1 MEAKDQELKAFAIS
15 HLMAGDS
22 YRQVQTAVRDTY
34 GQTVALSTLSAWAN
48 EDSETAGAISRA
60 HLTTVANQRVRI
72 AVKAADM
79 LEEAIDNGTI
89 PPGQR
94 AITYGIGSDKLDS
107 LLKIVQDE
115 RNTANE
121 RIMALRM
128 QIRARPVHEIKALA
142 LTLDEG
148 PSEPLPTEPPSP
160 QDIRRYHHLDD
171 APN

>member
-1 MEAKDQELKAFAIS
+1 MNAKPEDVKSYAVS
-15 HLMAGDS
+15 RLMAGDS
-22 YRQVQTAVRDTY
+22 YRQVQKTILDTF
-34 GQTVALSTLSAWAN
+34 GEPVAIGTLSAWAH
-48 EDSETAGAISRA
+48 EDSVTAGDISRA

-89 PPGQR
+89 PPGQK
-94 AITYGIGSDKLDS
+94 AIVYGVGSDKLDS

-128 QIRARPVHEIKALA
+128 QIRARPPHEIKALA

-148 PSEPLPTEPPSP
+148 PSEPLPPEPPSP
-160 QDIRRYHHLDD
+160 QDIRRYHHLDG
-171 APN
+171 AN